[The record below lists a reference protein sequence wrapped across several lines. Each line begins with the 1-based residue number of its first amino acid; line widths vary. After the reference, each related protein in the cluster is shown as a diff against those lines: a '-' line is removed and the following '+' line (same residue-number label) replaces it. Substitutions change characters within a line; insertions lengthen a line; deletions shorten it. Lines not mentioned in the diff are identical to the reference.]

1 MILNGQA
8 DRAWAR
14 ELLEAVGLG
23 HRLHHRPLEMSGG
36 EQQRVAIAIALANRP
51 KVLLADEPTGALDTK
66 SSRQVLEVFHDVSHR
81 YGVTIVIVT
90 HDRSMA
96 YAVDRF
102 VEIRDGKTSV
112 ETVRRRPLEVG
123 EEVSKDEASH
133 DEYVVLDS
141 AGRLQIP
148 PEYRDA
154 LGIKDRLS
162 VEMEDGK
169 IILTPPAA
177 SQEEPSSQAT

>member
-1 MILNGQA
+1 M
-8 DRAWAR
+8 
-14 ELLEAVGLG
+14 
-23 HRLHHRPLEMSGG
+23 
-36 EQQRVAIAIALANRP
+36 
-51 KVLLADEPTGALDTK
+51 
-66 SSRQVLEVFHDVSHR
+66 
-81 YGVTIVIVT
+81 IVT

-123 EEVSKDEASH
+123 EEAKKDEASH